1 MLEPQTASAADSGAR
16 PNPGWWQRWVMKPQ
30 NWWLPLLLVMLTGLG
45 SLLFVGSHTY
55 IDAPPRVDFVTKNG
69 TVKIEEE
76 AIIRGQLLFLRTALM
91 DYGSMFGDGAGRGP
105 DFTAD
110 ALHRMT
116 YAMVHFYASEQPAND
131 EFTRDAVLARVQ
143 VELKENR
150 YDESSQRIFLTD
162 GQAQAVDTLRNHY
175 RQWMR
180 SEVVLVL
187 PGIGKLTDQDFND
200 LSDFFFWG
208 AWVCVAERP
217 GYDYSYTNNWPFDKE
232 AGNEP
237 PQQVLMW
244 SLFAILGLFLGLGM
258 VLFLHGRFAE
268 LAGWKG
274 KSKDSAPVVKAR
286 VVQFSPSEL
295 QRATYKYFVVAA
307 LLFLLQVF
315 AGVVT
320 VHNFL
325 GLNWIFGVNLS
336 ELFSLAAARGWHL
349 QLALLWVAACWIG
362 GSIFVMSTVT
372 DQVPSGQVKLVN
384 LMFWLLVIMVAGN
397 LTGVVLGPTG
407 VLGQWWNFLGNQ
419 GWEFVEMGKL
429 WQGMLMG
436 ILMLWALILWRSL
449 RLVWRRERAWALPN
463 WLLYC
468 VIAVMLL
475 FISGFIA
482 TPETNFAI
490 ADFWRWAVVHM
501 WVEAFFEVFATIL
514 VAYFMYLMGF
524 VSHQGAARVVYIAT
538 LLFLGSGLLGLSHNF
553 YWNAKPVATLA
564 VGSVFSTLQ
573 VVPLILL
580 TLEAWQFR
588 QLPSQALARA
598 GVPQVERAHSF
609 AQSSAFLF
617 LLGVNFWN
625 FMGAGVLGFLINLP
639 IVNYYEHGTY
649 LTVNH
654 GHAAFMGVY
663 GNLSL
668 ATIVFCSR
676 YLISAESWND
686 TLFKRIFWSLNIGL
700 LLMVLMDLLPVGFH
714 QFATVM
720 EQGFWFARSEE
731 YIQSQA
737 FQILTWARILG
748 GLLFVFGGVLPLV
761 YFMITRGL
769 KLKDSKID
777 AEDIAAEAEPA

>member
-1 MLEPQTASAADSGAR
+1 MMESHKAIAAEKGNRS
-16 PNPGWWQRWVMKPQ
+16 NSWWQRWVMKPQ

-55 IDAPPRVDFVTKNG
+55 IDAPPRVDFVMENG
-69 TVKIEEE
+69 RVKVEEE
-76 AIIRGQLLFLRTALM
+76 AIIRGQLVFLKTALM

-110 ALHRMT
+110 ALHRIT
-116 YAMVHFYASEQPAND
+116 ESMVDYYTAQQPVENS
-131 EFTRDAVLARVQ
+131 FTRDAVSAGVRA
-143 VELKENR
+143 ELKENR
-150 YDESSQRIFLTD
+150 YDQLAERIMLTD
-162 GQAQAVDTLRNHY
+162 GQAQAVDHLRHY
-175 RQWMR
+175 YRDWMR
-180 SEVVLVL
+180 SEVARVL
-187 PGIGKLTDQDFND
+187 PEVERLSDRELSD

-208 AWVCVAERP
+208 AWVCVTKRP
-217 GYDYSYTNNWPFDKE
+217 GYEYSYTNNWPFDKQ

-237 PQQVLMW
+237 PKQVLMW
-244 SLFAILGLFLGLGM
+244 SLFAILGLFLGLGL
-258 VLFLHGRFAE
+258 VLFLHGRFAQ
-268 LAGWKG
+268 LVGWKG
-274 KSKDSAPVVKAR
+274 KSKDSAPVVIAEVKE
-286 VVQFSPSEL
+286 FSPSDL

-315 AGVVT
+315 AGVMT

-325 GLNWIFGVNLS
+325 GLNWVFGVNLS
-336 ELFSLAAARGWHL
+336 EIFSLAAARGWHL

-362 GSIFVMSTVT
+362 GSIFVISTT
-372 DQVPSGQVKLVN
+372 SESVPKGQVRLVN
-384 LMFWLLVIMVAGN
+384 LMFWLLVINVTGN
-397 LTGVVLGPTG
+397 LTGVLLGPTG
-407 VLGQWWNFLGNQ
+407 ALGEWWNLLGNQ

-436 ILMLWALILWRSL
+436 IFILWALILWRSL
-449 RLVWRRERAWALPN
+449 RVVWRRDRRWALPN

-468 VIAVMLL
+468 VVAVLLL

-482 TPETNFAI
+482 RPETNFAI

-524 VSHQGAARVVYIAT
+524 ISHQGAARVVYIAT

-588 QLPSQALARA
+588 QLPAESLARA
-598 GVPQVERAHSF
+598 GVPQAQRAGSF

-676 YLISAESWND
+676 YLVAPDRWND
-686 TLFKRIFWSLNIGL
+686 LLFKRIFWSLNIGL

-714 QFATVM
+714 QFAEVM
-720 EQGFWFARSEE
+720 EKGFWYARSEA
-731 YIQSQA
+731 YVQGQV
-737 FQILTWARILG
+737 FQMLTWARILG
-748 GLLFVFGGVLPLV
+748 GLLFVFGGVIPLV
-761 YFMITRGL
+761 YFMVTRAVNL
-769 KLKDSKID
+769 KGAKVKASASIEVS
-777 AEDIAAEAEPA
+777 AVS